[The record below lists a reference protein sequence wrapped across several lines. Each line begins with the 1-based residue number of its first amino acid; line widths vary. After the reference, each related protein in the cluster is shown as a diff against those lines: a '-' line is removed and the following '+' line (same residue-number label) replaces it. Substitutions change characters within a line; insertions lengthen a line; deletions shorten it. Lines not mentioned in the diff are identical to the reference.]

1 MRIAFFLA
9 IIAFTFSNCDQSSS
23 VAATAENEIVTTD
36 ATTTDLDTVNYI
48 HESIPGSDI
57 QFVKLMDGEGNIQES
72 GMMLNGHKTGTW
84 TYNHPGTN
92 YPKTITS
99 FVNGL
104 RNGPYFE
111 LNDRG
116 QTTIMA
122 YYKNNKLNGPWAKFR
137 FGKAEMSVDYVN
149 GLMDG
154 IYREIDFKNGKLK
167 KEVSFK
173 NGKED
178 GFMRYYGD
186 DGQVSVE
193 YKYKDGK
200 KISGGIVH

>member
-9 IIAFTFSNCDQSSS
+9 IIAFAFSNCDQS
-23 VAATAENEIVTTD
+23 TT
-36 ATTTDLDTVNYI
+36 ATTAGNETATIDKIAADLDTVNYI
-48 HESIPGSDI
+48 YESIPDTDI
-57 QFVKLMDGEGNIQES
+57 QLVKLIDGEGNIQES
-72 GMMLNGHKTGTW
+72 GMMLNGHKVGTW

-99 FVNGL
+99 FVNDV

-122 YYKNNKLNGPWAKFR
+122 YYKNNKLHGPWAKFR
-137 FGKAEMSVDYVN
+137 YGKAEMSVNYTEGKMN
-149 GLMDG
+149 G
-154 IYREIDFKNGKLK
+154 IYREVDFKNGQLQ
-167 KEVSFK
+167 KEISFK

-178 GFMRYYGD
+178 GFMRYYD
-186 DGQVSVE
+186 DKGNVTVE
-193 YKYKDGK
+193 YIYKNGE
-200 KISGGIVH
+200 KISGGMVNK